1 MRFTARRLITGIAA
15 IAVAS
20 LTALPAQAAAGHTT
34 TAAQLAAQTTKAA
47 PATPAAPVTV
57 ARAAAN
63 AEIAVGAATTA
74 NSSAVAAATKA
85 GAAAAGANTGQGA
98 AGANAARAA
107 TGANVGA
114 SAPQATPTPT
124 APNYVPNP
132 TLPTNACNNSSLPR
146 DFGTNFATPSD
157 PNGFG
162 YANETAIGWTGNYYA
177 PFEYLSGS
185 YFARGVP
192 DTYKPG
198 STSYCG
204 QMYSFSAYTY
214 GLASGQKPAAG
225 SVHWSMADGYLPA
238 MITSFT
244 RNDVAITITDFADQQ
259 TIGGS
264 PVEVVYT
271 RVSVTN
277 NGTATV
283 TVPPGASG
291 SGLVELDT
299 ASDDVA
305 AGKTVNHDFVAP
317 VDNFGS
323 GQALPTLTADTSS
336 AKSNV
341 DTYAKAYAH
350 MAAYWQKQV
359 ATAPTL
365 SLPNVS
371 LANTNNLADPGTAI
385 DNAYKAA
392 FVYTRV
398 VQTAESQF
406 SAANNYDWLLNHDVP
421 GILDNRFELG
431 DFSGA
436 QNLLLTARISEASN
450 FNEFGANW
458 YWDGPWRTP
467 LAWAQYLESTND
479 TSFVSTYFH
488 DDASGPSQ
496 WGPSLYTLMH
506 TDYLAQLNATTGYL
520 KRSNDND
527 SGGTWLFDDETA
539 LAGLAAYKYIAT
551 RIGNTAEA
559 QWADGAYTSLL
570 NATNAGLSANEQ
582 ANNFNFLPCEV
593 NVPVTGDRCNTA
605 NDANWAGS
613 NLWGQNVWDILL
625 QGGTLNGTLGDP
637 SQTDNLY
644 ETGFARLA
652 GTGVPYP
659 SFGAYSGYS
668 VALNT
673 GYAAGSLYG
682 TQYRDLPITSYAWQ
696 IATTT
701 GGPNAWWEANGSAP
715 DPTNPW
721 AGSHAAPQFGAVPYT
736 WPMAGQTQTLLQS
749 LIATGLV
756 SSAGSNG
763 SYKYQT
769 ALYVGRGVPDAWLT
783 NGQNISVGNITSAYN
798 ESTGKR
804 STYGLKISTHT
815 VLGQKVV
822 TVALTGQLPGN
833 DIQVQLPAF
842 ADEGVA
848 GVVGG
853 KYNASTH
860 TVTVT
865 SGLRAITV
873 VLGHSAKPTA
883 SVSVASTVA
892 GTHTQPALTDGTQ
905 TTAKATI
912 TNPGDVAISNVKASL
927 QVPSGWTATLD
938 GSSSTSVGTLKAGQS
953 ATVTWDITPPSD
965 ASGGYGVVVN
975 ASYSAP
981 ADASGTVS
989 GEQWVTTQ
997 KPLPIPAGD
1006 TDSALSATASASSTS
1021 PWTTISAINNGIY
1034 PIQSSDDNDLTPY
1047 WGDWPA
1053 TGQQWVELDWNS
1065 PITTTGSQVYFADD
1079 GGGLALPASW
1089 QVQYWNGTDWVAVS
1103 NPSSYP
1109 AADNTFN
1116 DVTYDSV
1123 TTSKLRIL
1131 MQSAGTASLGMIQ
1144 WIVDSPSS

>member
-15 IAVAS
+15 IAAAS

-34 TAAQLAAQTTKAA
+34 TAAQLAARTAQAA
-47 PATPAAPVTV
+47 QAARVSPAAPLT
-57 ARAAAN
+57 AAQGAAN
-63 AEIAVGAATTA
+63 AEIAVGAAATA
-74 NSSAVAAATKA
+74 STNA
-85 GAAAAGANTGQGA
+85 
-98 AGANAARAA
+98 AARA
-107 TGANVGA
+107 GADGNAGQTAAEASVGA
-114 SAPQATPTPT
+114 AAPQATATPT
-124 APNYVPNP
+124 APDYVPNP
-132 TLPTNACNNSSLPR
+132 TLPVNACNNSSLPR

-157 PNGFG
+157 PYGFG
-162 YANETAIGWTGNYYA
+162 YANQTAIGWTGNYYA

-192 DTYKPG
+192 DTYKAG

-214 GLASGQKPAAG
+214 GLAAGQKPAAG

-259 TIGGS
+259 TIGGG

-277 NGTATV
+277 HGPATV
-283 TVPPGASG
+283 SVPPGASG
-291 SGLVELDT
+291 TGLVELDS

-305 AGKTVNHDFVAP
+305 AGQTVNHDFVAP
-317 VDNFGS
+317 VDDFGR
-323 GQALPTLTADTSS
+323 GQALPTLTAATVSG
-336 AKSNV
+336 
-341 DTYAKAYAH
+341 YAQAYAH
-350 MAAYWQKQV
+350 MASYWQKQV
-359 ATAPTL
+359 AVAPTL

-371 LANTNNLADPGTAI
+371 LAGTNQLADPGTAI

-392 FVYTRV
+392 YVYTRI

-421 GILDNRFELG
+421 GILANRFELG

-436 QNLLLTARISEASN
+436 QNLLLTARISEAPN
-450 FNEFGANW
+450 FNEYGANW

-467 LAWAQYLESTND
+467 LAWAQYLEGTND
-479 TSFVSTYFH
+479 TSFVSQYFH

-506 TDYLAQLNATTGYL
+506 TDYLAQLNTATGYL

-527 SGGTWLFDDETA
+527 SEGTWLFDDETA

-570 NATNAGLSANEQ
+570 NATNAGLSANEK
-582 ANNFNFLPCEV
+582 ANDFSFLPCEV

-613 NLWGQNVWDILL
+613 NLWGQNVWDIFL
-625 QGGTLNGTLGDP
+625 QGGTLNGILGDP

-652 GTGVPYP
+652 GNVPYP

-715 DPTNPW
+715 DPANPW

-756 SSAGSNG
+756 ASTAADG
-763 SYKYQT
+763 SYQYQT
-769 ALYVGRGVPDAWLT
+769 ALYVGRGVPDAWIT
-783 NGQNISVGNITSAYN
+783 NGQTVSVGNITSAYN
-798 ESTGKR
+798 ESTGQR

-822 TVALTGQLPGN
+822 TVALTGQLPGR

-853 KYNASTH
+853 KYDASTH
-860 TVTVT
+860 TVTVNN
-865 SGLRAITV
+865 GLRAVAV
-873 VLGHSAKPTA
+873 VLGHSAKPTV

-892 GTHTQPALTDGTQ
+892 GTHTQPALTDGTP
-905 TTAKATI
+905 TTARATI
-912 TNPGDVAISNVKASL
+912 TNPGSVAISDVKASIT
-927 QVPSGWTATLD
+927 VPSGWTATLD
-938 GSSSTSVGTLKAGQS
+938 GSSSASLGTLKAGQS

-965 ASGGYGVVVN
+965 ASGGYGVVVD

-1006 TDSALSATASASSTS
+1006 IDSALTATASASYTS
-1021 PWTTISAINNGIY
+1021 PWTTVSAINNGIY
-1034 PIQSSDDNDLTPY
+1034 PVQSSDDNDLTPY
-1047 WGDWPA
+1047 WGTWPQ

-1079 GGGLALPASW
+1079 GGGLMLPASW

-1103 NPSSYP
+1103 NPSGYP

-1116 DVTYDSV
+1116 NVTYDSV
-1123 TTSKLRIL
+1123 TTTKLRVV

>member
-1 MRFTARRLITGIAA
+1 MRFTARRLITGLTAIAA
-15 IAVAS
+15 AS
-20 LTALPAQAAAGHTT
+20 FTASTCSLAAPPAQAATT
-34 TAAQLAAQTTKAA
+34 HPSAPAQLAAVQ
-47 PATPAAPVTV
+47 
-57 ARAAAN
+57 AAAVKQ
-63 AEIAVGAATTA
+63 ATQAAQTGQAASPTSSASTTA
-74 NSSAVAAATKA
+74 A
-85 GAAAAGANTGQGA
+85 
-98 AGANAARAA
+98 
-107 TGANVGA
+107 
-114 SAPQATPTPT
+114 TPT
-124 APNYVPNP
+124 APGASTALVPLP
-132 TLPTNACNNSSLPR
+132 GLPTNACNNASLPA
-146 DFGTNFATPSD
+146 DYGTNFPTPSD

-162 YANETAIGWTGNYYA
+162 FANQTAIGWTGNYYA

-192 DTYKPG
+192 DTYKQG

-204 QMYSFSAYTY
+204 QMYSFGAYTY
-214 GLASGQKPAAG
+214 GLASGTAPAAA

-244 RNDVAITITDFADQQ
+244 RDDVAITITDFADQQ
-259 TIGGS
+259 TIGGN

-271 RVSVTN
+271 RISVTN
-277 NGTATV
+277 HGTATV

-291 SGLVELDT
+291 SGLVQLDT
-299 ASDDVA
+299 AANDVA
-305 AGKTVNHDFVAP
+305 PGQTVNHDFVAS
-317 VDNFGS
+317 VDTFGS
-323 GQALPTLTADTSS
+323 GQALPTLTAATSGS
-336 AKSNV
+336 PSNV
-341 DTYAKAYAH
+341 STYAQAYAH
-350 MAAYWQKQV
+350 MTQYWQKQV
-359 ATAPTL
+359 AVAPTL

-392 FVYTRV
+392 YVYTRI
-398 VQTAESQF
+398 VQTAESEF
-406 SAANNYDWLLNHDVP
+406 SGANNYDWLLNHDVP

-450 FNEFGANW
+450 FNEHGANW

-467 LAWAQYLESTND
+467 LAWAQYLETTND
-479 TSFVSTYFH
+479 TSFVSQYFH

-506 TDYLAQLNATTGYL
+506 TDYLAQLSATTGYL

-527 SGGTWLFDDETA
+527 SEGTWLFDDETA
-539 LAGLAAYKYIAT
+539 LAGLSAYKYIAN

-570 NATNAGLSANEQ
+570 NATNAGLATNEQ
-582 ANNFNFLPCEV
+582 ATNSNFLPCEV
-593 NVPVTGDRCNTA
+593 NIPVTGDRCNTA

-613 NLWGQNVWDILL
+613 NLWGQNVWDIFL
-625 QGGTLNGTLGDP
+625 QGGTLNGTLGDA

-673 GYAAGSLYG
+673 AYAAGSLYG

-715 DPTNPW
+715 DPANPW
-721 AGSHAAPQFGAVPYT
+721 AGSHAAPQFGAVPYV

-756 SSAGSNG
+756 SSTAKNG
-763 SYKYQT
+763 ADNYQT
-769 ALYVGRGVPDAWLT
+769 ALYVGRGVPDAWLA

-798 ESTGKR
+798 EANGKR
-804 STYGLKISTHT
+804 STYGLKIGTHQ
-815 VLGQKVV
+815 VLGQKIV
-822 TVALTGQLPGN
+822 TVSLSGQLPGN

-848 GVVGG
+848 GVAGG
-853 KYNASTH
+853 RYDATTH
-860 TVTVT
+860 TVTMT
-865 SGLRAITV
+865 PGLRTVAV

-883 SVSVASTVA
+883 SVSVASTVP
-892 GTHTQPALTDGTQ
+892 GTHSQPALTDGTQ
-905 TTAKATI
+905 TTATATI
-912 TNPGDVAISNVKASL
+912 TNPGEVAISNVKATL
-927 QVPSGWTATLD
+927 QVPTGWTATVD
-938 GSSSTSVGTLKAGQS
+938 GSGNPSLGTLKAGQS
-953 ATVTWDITPPSD
+953 KTVTWAIAPPAT
-965 ASGGYGVVVN
+965 ASGGAGIVVD
-975 ASYSAP
+975 ATYTAP
-981 ADASGTVS
+981 ENASGTVS

-997 KPLPIPAGD
+997 KPLPLPAGSI
-1006 TDSALSATASASSTS
+1006 DSALTATASASSTS
-1021 PWTTISAINNGIY
+1021 PWTTVSAVNNGIY

-1103 NPSSYP
+1103 NPSSYL
-1109 AADNTFN
+1109 AADNVFN

-1123 TTSKLRIL
+1123 TTTKLRVL
-1131 MQSAGTASLGMIQ
+1131 MQSGAASLGMIQ